1 LSASAAAPATLDR
14 ARAVA
19 HHALMV
25 RIPDD
30 AIGDRDMA
38 RAYMA
43 AIDIFRHNYPQVSLA
58 SKPWRWLTDPAAVA
72 LFGQPA
78 FMDRMDVDPRDSSQV
93 VTRLRR
99 QTPDASAAVFVEV
112 QPRLEGSPGRAWP
125 SVYVPLAYLKNSYR
139 AMRDSSSIAAFERS
153 AATVGPSDS
162 AAEQRRLAYVTAL
175 EDDDVA
181 FARQLTAA
189 YLGPDPSLA
198 EQAREAAR
206 EVGEAL
212 GAAVGG
218 TVGAVGTGIGAA
230 LTAAWRGIPTPL
242 KIAGGALGLLIV
254 YNQLSPL
261 LRSRR

>member
-1 LSASAAAPATLDR
+1 
-14 ARAVA
+14 
-19 HHALMV
+19 MV

-43 AIDIFRHNYPQVSLA
+43 AIDVFRHEYPQVSLTT
-58 SKPWRWLTDPAAVA
+58 KPWRWLTNAAMA
-72 LFGQPA
+72 SLFSSPT
-78 FMDRMDVDPRDSSQV
+78 FMDRMDIDPRDAAQV
-93 VTRLRR
+93 LNRARK
-99 QTPDASAAVFVEV
+99 QTADPRAAVFVEV
-112 QPRLEGSPGRAWP
+112 QPRLEGSPGRLWP
-125 SVYVPLAYLKNSYR
+125 SVYVPLSSLQAGFR
-139 AMRDSSSIAAFERS
+139 ALRESPALAAFAAS
-153 AATVGPSDS
+153 AATSAPQDA
-162 AAEQRRLAYVTAL
+162 AAERRRETFVEALA
-175 EDDDVA
+175 DDDVA
-181 FARQLTAA
+181 FARDVTKA
-189 YLGPDPSLA
+189 YIGPDPSLA

-212 GAAVGG
+212 GLAVGG
-218 TVGAVGTGIGAA
+218 TVDAVGTGIGAA

>member
-1 LSASAAAPATLDR
+1 
-14 ARAVA
+14 
-19 HHALMV
+19 MV

-43 AIDIFRHNYPQVSLA
+43 AIDVFRSEYPQVSLA
-58 SKPWRWLTDPAAVA
+58 TKPWRWLTNPAMSA
-72 LFGQPA
+72 LFGQPTL
-78 FMDRMDVDPRDSSQV
+78 MDRMDLDPRDAGQV
-93 VTRLRR
+93 LNRARK
-99 QTPDASAAVFVEV
+99 QTADPRAAVFVEV
-112 QPRLEGSPGRAWP
+112 QPRLEGSPGRLWP
-125 SVYVPLAYLKNSYR
+125 SVYVPLSTLQAGFR
-139 AMRDSSSIAAFERS
+139 ALRESPALASFAAGS
-153 AATVGPSDS
+153 ATSAPQDA
-162 AAEQRRLAYVTAL
+162 AAERRREAFVEML

-181 FARQLTAA
+181 FARDVTKA
-189 YLGPDPSLA
+189 YIGPDPSLA

-218 TVGAVGTGIGAA
+218 TVGAAGTGIGAA

-242 KIAGGALGLLIV
+242 KIAAGVYGVFIV
-254 YNQLSPL
+254 YNQIAPL